1 MQQTTDVPVPQQ
13 SRRIFYVAAIFLL
26 LVAVALAFIQ
36 KRHESAVAIEFVKGG
51 NVQQHIQEAQ
61 RWFLVSLATVATA
74 MFSCGIALYRR
85 EKQRWTRVS
94 IVVLLML
101 YVGLQLIIV

>member
-13 SRRIFYVAAIFLL
+13 SRRIFYVATIFLL

-36 KRHESAVAIEFVKGG
+36 KQHESAVAIAYVKGG
-51 NVQQHIQEAQ
+51 NVQLHIQEAQ
-61 RWFLVSLATVATA
+61 RWFLISLVAVATA
-74 MFSCGIALYRR
+74 ICSCGIALYRR
-85 EKQRWTRVS
+85 EKHRRTWVL
-94 IVVLLML
+94 IVVLLVL